1 MIKKV
6 IITLIVFLFVFQNIY
21 SSDSDLN
28 FYGIGNSAS
37 YEKEN
42 TQFEDIA
49 TFIRLASL
57 GLDEFIDLIIFIR
70 ENLPVEQARELVNL
84 LLNTLDDVSIEE
96 GNICIP
102 IEVLEETFIELTRI
116 MLTTI
121 NTTETN

>member
-6 IITLIVFLFVFQNIY
+6 IITLIAFLFVFQNVY
-21 SSDSDLN
+21 CSDNDLN